1 MPAVAARRAAARR
14 APLAVGAGAARGVT
28 ARAGAQGTKAGA
40 NPFTAPLAAVSAAA
54 TAAIAANPALAEIPQ
69 MPHPA
74 STQGGGLPL
83 LATLLFLLIPGT
95 FLITLFIN
103 NPGPTDPRGGE

>member
-1 MPAVAARRAAARR
+1 MLT
-14 APLAVGAGAARGVT
+14 APLFSPRPRRGVT
-28 ARAGAQGTKAGA
+28 VRAGAQGSKAGA